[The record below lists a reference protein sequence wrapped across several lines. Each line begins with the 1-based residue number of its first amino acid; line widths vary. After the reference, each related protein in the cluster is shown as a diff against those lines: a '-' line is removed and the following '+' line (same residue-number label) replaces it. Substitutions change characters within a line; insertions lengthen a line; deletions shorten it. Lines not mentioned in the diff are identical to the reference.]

1 LSNESG
7 GNSVPTL
14 TLDPRSIIMP
24 METGLRIYS
33 TQGTVE
39 LRSKNLARVH
49 EIFLD
54 RLAGQYT
61 ERALISAVPSAQK
74 MTVRTYLRALRD
86 AGAIQFG
93 KNGIALRFKQQAVK
107 AAQPRS
113 LTKPPKVDD
122 EAQLQGDKQVSLQY
136 VTGREFASL
145 LVRKVATGFPA
156 KRQIYVLTDESRI
169 VEPNSDNCDWRAPYS
184 KWLLSREYSYSCKP
198 KIEVFQI
205 DKNTGG
211 LTRRATLAGKG
222 LAVNR
227 EVPNALELVRATDV
241 EQAPLAVCHADSM
254 LCYMEV
260 RRFGVDYDRVADE
273 MLRDMLTRMMCESP
287 DEVRRI
293 EWRRIPIAKETA
305 SEPALPPVMRDNCIV
320 SASLGELRLQLLE
333 RFMARTQRM
342 SAQEERCNLL
352 QSWHSPDLDYL
363 SRVLRQRHSYLEAQ
377 ITIRVDGLY
386 QCTHGDLSTASLLRQ
401 KALRDLMILLTW
413 RTYYGCRDDAA
424 YKLAHECDYS
434 FAANPAQ
441 LKKVLTS
448 ATKRQSAEIANMYAV
463 FAKLS
468 CWGKNAWVGM
478 LEE

>member
-1 LSNESG
+1 
-7 GNSVPTL
+7 VPTL

-107 AAQPRS
+107 AAQPR
-113 LTKPPKVDD
+113 
-122 EAQLQGDKQVSLQY
+122 
-136 VTGREFASL
+136 
-145 LVRKVATGFPA
+145 FPA